1 VVTADDHLVFESV
14 HGDAVTTPLGWVERV
29 GGPQM
34 LLDMLEQPVEAC
46 GIDSWRVI
54 VRTVRTGGCL
64 LDAEI
69 GAEHRMDLEV
79 LDRGEIEV
87 LDLVRAEERAVTRGA
102 GIDVTDGLRG
112 EEPHLPQDLD
122 EGVRIAV
129 REP

>member
-1 VVTADDHLVFESV
+1 
-14 HGDAVTTPLGWVERV
+14 
-29 GGPQM
+29 
-34 LLDMLEQPVEAC
+34 
-46 GIDSWRVI
+46 
-54 VRTVRTGGCL
+54 
-64 LDAEI
+64 
-69 GAEHRMDLEV
+69 MDLEV